1 MSLKHESEWS
11 YLRPKTSPHV
21 TENVVEV
28 PYNERSNEGAQA
40 ADDELGDNLLGW
52 VLRTWR
58 ESIFDEVGH
67 PSDRTG
73 QERAERDLM
82 IDWVG

>member
-1 MSLKHESEWS
+1 MSLKQESKRS
-11 YLRPKTSPHV
+11 YVRPKTPPHV
-21 TENVVEV
+21 TENVVKV
-28 PYNERSNEGAQA
+28 PHNKRSNKGAQA
-40 ADDELGDNLLGW
+40 ADDELGDDLLGW